1 MSSASASLALRG
13 YLVSDLVTCAS
24 RTIKANDA
32 SCLLGSFLETAGG
45 AIAEPQ
51 YPSCFPLEHRKA
63 PFQVAALH
71 QWTNP
76 RDDEMQ
82 KQSAENWVHE
92 VLKDEQCG
100 PFPCFLSSGE
110 KGVRVRNVYG
120 EENFEKLKMLK
131 RKYDPH
137 YLLKHTHFEEA
148 LSS

>member
-1 MSSASASLALRG
+1 MRS
-13 YLVSDLVTCAS
+13 
-24 RTIKANDA
+24 
-32 SCLLGSFLETAGG
+32 ETAGG

-71 QWTNP
+71 QWTDP
-76 RDDEMQ
+76 RDDEKQ
-82 KQSAENWVHE
+82 KKSAENWVYE

-110 KGVRVRNVYG
+110 KGDRVANVYG
-120 EENFEKLKMLK
+120 KENFERLKVLK

-137 YLLKHTHFEEA
+137 CLLRHTHFEDA
-148 LSS
+148 LDKN